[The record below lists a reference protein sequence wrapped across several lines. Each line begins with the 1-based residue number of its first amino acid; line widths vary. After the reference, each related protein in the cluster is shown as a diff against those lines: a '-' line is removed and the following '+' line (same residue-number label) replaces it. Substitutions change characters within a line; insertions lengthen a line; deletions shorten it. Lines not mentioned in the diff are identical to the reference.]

1 MSTST
6 NISVDFKGYKLE
18 KKQQAELDE
27 LLRVCKKYLEGCNE
41 ELIERAFKLT
51 YLSHKGAVRASGDA
65 YYLHPLEVA
74 HIVVKEMTLDDV
86 SVAAALLHDTVEDT
100 HINLDDIKIEFGDV
114 VAHLIDGMTKISGV
128 LKGTESGQAE
138 TFMKMLLSMA
148 EDIRVVLIKFA
159 DRLHNMRTLKHL
171 PRPKQLK
178 IATET
183 MDLYAPL
190 AHRFGLFKVKSEL
203 EDLCFRTTDPQGYR
217 FISRKLREKREGR
230 EEFIEEFMEPVRE
243 QLYKA
248 GFNFEIKGR
257 PKHIYSI
264 YRKMVSQQ
272 KPFEDIYDLF
282 AIRIILDPPHTREDC
297 WRVYSYITDTYT
309 PIPERFR
316 DFLSVP
322 KANGY
327 QSLHTTVFSR
337 KGVKVEIQI
346 RTRQMDE
353 IAEKGLA
360 AHWAYKEGKNSNDSN
375 KNIDRFVG
383 WVRDV
388 LNNPRPDAASEFV
401 QDFALNLF
409 AEEIYVFTPKGELRT
424 LPKNSTPI
432 DFAFEVHSEIGERA
446 LAAKVNGKMVPLRH
460 KLQSGDQI
468 EIITGKQ
475 VNLNPDWINDV
486 VTHKAKSRI
495 RQFINLK
502 ERKAIEDGK
511 EMWQKRVSKH
521 HIEIS
526 DQDLIKVAHKLKY
539 PSINRMFHD
548 MGLGAFDV
556 NTLSKGVKEFIAR
569 EKYEEEQKLKGK
581 SEKLTEEEIHDQYI
595 DNARAGSL
603 RGLLIN
609 GELTD
614 VRYTYS
620 KCCNPIPGDEVIGF
634 LSRNGDV
641 KIHRTACNNVG
652 YLIKNDN
659 ERVVEVG
666 WPKSMVAQFIGAVRI
681 IGEDRVGLVNDIT
694 NLISNSLK
702 TNMKS
707 INVNSEE
714 GMFEGTLIVYVD
726 DITHLDKV
734 IKRIIK
740 IPGVKQAY
748 RFE

>member
-1 MSTST
+1 MNKLPETT
-6 NISVDFKGYKLE
+6 NIEVDFKGYKLH
-18 KKQQAELDE
+18 KKQQNELDE
-27 LLRVCKKYLEGCNE
+27 LLKACHVHMEQVNE

-51 YLSHKGAVRASGDA
+51 YLSHEGATRASGEP

-74 HIVVKEMTLDDV
+74 HIVIKEMSLDDV

-100 HINLDDIKIEFGDV
+100 HINLDDIEKEFGET

-128 LKGTESGQAE
+128 LKSTESRQAE
-138 TFMKMLLSMA
+138 TFMKLLITMA
-148 EDIRVVLIKFA
+148 DDLRVVLIKFS

-171 PRPKQLK
+171 ARPKQIK

-183 MDLYAPL
+183 MELYAPL

-203 EDLCFRTTDPQGYR
+203 EDLCFRTIDTQGYR
-217 FISRKLREKREGR
+217 FITRKLREKKADRED
-230 EEFIEEFMEPVRE
+230 FIDEFMEPVRD

-282 AIRIILDPPHTREDC
+282 AIRIILDEPHTREDC
-297 WRVYSYITDTYT
+297 WRVYSYITDSYT
-309 PIPERFR
+309 PMPERFR

-337 KGVKVEIQI
+337 TGRKVEIQI

-360 AHWAYKEGKNSNDSN
+360 AHWKYKEGKGENPNV
-375 KNIDRFVG
+375 DRLVG

-388 LNNPRPDAASEFV
+388 LNNPRSENTSEFV

-409 AEEIYVFTPKGELRT
+409 ADEIYVFTPKGKLMT
-424 LPKNSTPI
+424 LPKGSSPI
-432 DFAFEVHSEIGERA
+432 DFAFEVHSEVGERA

-460 KLQSGDQI
+460 KLTSGDQV

-495 RQFINLK
+495 RQFINMK
-502 ERKAIEDGK
+502 ERKAVEDGR
-511 EMWQKRVSKH
+511 EQWDKRVAKN

-526 DQDLIKVAHKLKY
+526 DQDLVKVALKLKY
-539 PSINRMFHD
+539 QSINRMFYD
-548 MGLGAFDV
+548 IGTGTFDV
-556 NTLSKGVKEFIAR
+556 NSLVKGVRSFIDR
-569 EKYEEEQKLKGK
+569 GRLEEENKIKGK
-581 SEKLTEEEIHDQYI
+581 VEKLTDEEIHDQYI
-595 DNARAGSL
+595 DNARAGSV
-603 RGLLIN
+603 RGLIIN

-614 VRYTYS
+614 VRYSYS
-620 KCCNPIPGDEVIGF
+620 KCCNPIPGDDVIGF

-641 KIHRTACNNVG
+641 KIHRTTCNNLG

-659 ERVVEVG
+659 ERVVEVD
-666 WPKSMVAQFIGAVRI
+666 WPKATVARFIGAVRI

-707 INVNSEE
+707 INVNSDE
-714 GMFEGTLIVYVD
+714 GMFEGTLIVYVED
-726 DITHLDKV
+726 TSHLDRV
-734 IKRIIK
+734 TKRIMK